1 MSKMHKSKRKRGG
14 NTISMKADLNKDG
27 VLSDYEK
34 ARGMA
39 IQKSKNEIL
48 CSAAD
53 NLLKNKESILK
64 ANELDIKENKNKLNS
79 ATLDRLVLDEKR
91 IESIS
96 SGLVEISGLEDPVGK
111 IIDKWSRPNG
121 LEIEKT
127 SIPLG
132 VIGVIYESRPNV
144 SADAAGLCLKS
155 GNALILRGGSE
166 SFNSSSKIVE
176 IINRS
181 YENFKLHKG
190 VLQYIPTKDRN
201 AVGHLLK
208 MDDFVDVIIPRGGR
222 SLIERVINDSKV
234 HVIRHLDGICHTYIH
249 KSSIANLSK
258 EVAVN
263 AKMRRPG
270 ICGATETILMDK
282 EILSTHLPDIIKS
295 LTEMD
300 CEVRGDKHVL
310 DINNSLKLANEEDW
324 YTEYLDK
331 IVSIKTIF
339 NGVEEAVNHINLYG
353 SGHTDAIL
361 SEDEDAVNFFLNN
374 VDSGIVMH
382 NTSTQF
388 ADGGE
393 FGMGAE
399 IGISTSKV
407 HARGPVGVA
416 QLTSFKY
423 KVKGSGQIRP

>member
-1 MSKMHKSKRKRGG
+1 MSVE
-14 NTISMKADLNKDG
+14 NLEKDILQIG
-27 VLSDYEK
+27 RQAKEASRYVSQLSTS
-34 ARGMA
+34 
-39 IQKSKNEIL
+39 SKNNIL
-48 CSAAD
+48 CSAAE
-53 NLLKNKESILK
+53 NLLKNKDTILK
-64 ANELDIKENKNKLNS
+64 ANELDIKENKDKLNS
-79 ATLDRLVLDEKR
+79 ATLDRLILDNKG

-96 SGLVEISGLEDPVGK
+96 NGLEEISKLEDPVGK
-111 IIDKWSRPNG
+111 IIENWLRPNG
-121 LEIEKT
+121 LKIEKI

-166 SFNSSSKIVE
+166 SFHSSSKIVE

-181 YENFKLHKG
+181 YENFKLPKG

-201 AVGHLLK
+201 AVGHLLT
-208 MDDFVDVIIPRGGR
+208 MDNYVDVIIPRGGR
-222 SLIERVINDSKV
+222 SLIERVINESKV

-249 KSSIANLSK
+249 KSSIPNLSK
-258 EVAVN
+258 DVVIN

-270 ICGATETILMDK
+270 ICGATETILIDK
-282 EILSTHLPDIIKS
+282 EVLSTHLPDIIKS
-295 LTEMD
+295 FTEMN
-300 CEVRGDKHVL
+300 CEVRGDEHVL
-310 DINNSLKLANEEDW
+310 GINNSLKLANEEDW
-324 YTEYLDK
+324 HTEYLDK
-331 IVSIKTIF
+331 IVSIKTILK
-339 NGVEEAVNHINLYG
+339 GVEEAVNHINRYG

>member
-1 MSKMHKSKRKRGG
+1 MSVEKLEKNILQIGRQAKEASRYV
-14 NTISMKADLNKDG
+14 SQ
-27 VLSDYEK
+27 LSTN
-34 ARGMA
+34 
-39 IQKSKNEIL
+39 SKNEIL
-48 CSAAD
+48 WSAAE
-53 NLLKNKESILK
+53 NLLINKDIILK
-64 ANELDIKENKNKLNS
+64 ANELDIKENKDKLNA
-79 ATLDRLVLDEKR
+79 ATLDRLILDEKR

-96 SGLVEISGLEDPVGK
+96 NGLEEISKLEDPVGK
-111 IIDKWSRPNG
+111 IIENWSRPNG
-121 LEIEKT
+121 LKIEKIT
-127 SIPLG
+127 IPLG

-155 GNALILRGGSE
+155 GNAIILRGGSE
-166 SFNSSSKIVE
+166 SFHSSSKIVE

-181 YENFKLHKG
+181 YENFKLPAG

-201 AVGHLLK
+201 AVGHLLR
-208 MDDFVDVIIPRGGR
+208 MDNFVDVIIPRGGR
-222 SLIERVINDSKV
+222 SLIERVINESKV

-249 KSSIANLSK
+249 KSSIASLSK
-258 EVAVN
+258 EVAIN

-270 ICGATETILMDK
+270 ICGATETILIDK
-282 EILSTHLPDIIKS
+282 EVLSTHLPDIIKS
-295 LTEMD
+295 LTEMN

-310 DINNSLKLANEEDW
+310 GIDNSLNLANEEDW
-324 YTEYLDK
+324 HTEYLDK

-339 NGVEEAVNHINLYG
+339 KGVEEAVNHINLYG

>member
-1 MSKMHKSKRKRGG
+1 MSVE
-14 NTISMKADLNKDG
+14 NLEKDILQIG
-27 VLSDYEK
+27 RQAKEASRYVSQLSTS
-34 ARGMA
+34 
-39 IQKSKNEIL
+39 SKNNIL
-48 CSAAD
+48 CSAAE
-53 NLLKNKESILK
+53 NLLKNKDTILK
-64 ANELDIKENKNKLNS
+64 ANELDIKENKDKLNS
-79 ATLDRLVLDEKR
+79 ATLDRLILDNKR

-96 SGLVEISGLEDPVGK
+96 NGLEEISKLEDPVGK
-111 IIDKWSRPNG
+111 IIENWLRPNG
-121 LEIEKT
+121 LKIEKI

-166 SFNSSSKIVE
+166 SFHSSSKIVE

-181 YENFKLHKG
+181 YENFKLPKG
-190 VLQYIPTKDRN
+190 SLQYIPTKDRN
-201 AVGHLLK
+201 AVGHLLT
-208 MDDFVDVIIPRGGR
+208 MDNYVDVIIPRGGR
-222 SLIERVINDSKV
+222 SLIERVINESKV

-249 KSSIANLSK
+249 KSSIPNLSK
-258 EVAVN
+258 DVVIN

-270 ICGATETILMDK
+270 ICGATETILIDK
-282 EILSTHLPDIIKS
+282 EVLSTHLPDIIKS
-295 LTEMD
+295 FTEMN
-300 CEVRGDKHVL
+300 CEVRGDEHVL
-310 DINNSLKLANEEDW
+310 GINNSLKLANEEDW
-324 YTEYLDK
+324 HTEYLDK
-331 IVSIKTIF
+331 IVSIKTILK
-339 NGVEEAVNHINLYG
+339 GVEEAVNHINRYG

>member
-1 MSKMHKSKRKRGG
+1 MNVESLEKNILKIGKQAKEASRDV
-14 NTISMKADLNKDG
+14 SQ
-27 VLSDYEK
+27 LST
-34 ARGMA
+34 
-39 IQKSKNEIL
+39 KSKNEIL
-48 CSAAD
+48 SSAAE
-53 NLLKNKESILK
+53 NLFKNKDSILK
-64 ANELDIKENKNKLNS
+64 ANELDIKENKNKLNP
-79 ATLDRLVLDEKR
+79 ATLDRLILDEKR

-96 SGLVEISGLEDPVGK
+96 KGLVEISRLEDPVGK
-111 IIDKWSRPNG
+111 IIEKWSRPNG
-121 LEIEKT
+121 LKIEKI

-176 IINRS
+176 IINSS
-181 YENFKLHKG
+181 YEKFKLPSG

-201 AVGHLLK
+201 AVGHLLR
-208 MDDFVDVIIPRGGR
+208 MDNFVDVIIPRGGR
-222 SLIERVINDSKV
+222 SLIDRVINESKV

-270 ICGATETILMDK
+270 ICGATETILIDK

-295 LTEMD
+295 LTKMD

-310 DINNSLKLANEEDW
+310 DINNSIKLANEADW
-324 YTEYLDK
+324 HTEYLDK

-339 NGVEEAVNHINLYG
+339 KGVEEAVNHINLYG

>member
-1 MSKMHKSKRKRGG
+1 MNIENLEKNILQIGRQAKEASRYVSQ
-14 NTISMKADLNKDG
+14 
-27 VLSDYEK
+27 LST
-34 ARGMA
+34 
-39 IQKSKNEIL
+39 QSKNEIL

-64 ANELDIKENKNKLNS
+64 ANELDIKENKDKLNS

-96 SGLVEISGLEDPVGK
+96 SGLVEISRLEDPVGK

-222 SLIERVINDSKV
+222 SLIERVINESKV

-270 ICGATETILMDK
+270 ICGATETILIDK
-282 EILSTHLPDIIKS
+282 EILSSHLPDIIKS

>member
-1 MSKMHKSKRKRGG
+1 MNIENLEKNILQIGRQAKEASRYVSQ
-14 NTISMKADLNKDG
+14 
-27 VLSDYEK
+27 LSTS
-34 ARGMA
+34 
-39 IQKSKNEIL
+39 SKNEIL
-48 CSAAD
+48 CSAAE
-53 NLLKNKESILK
+53 NLLKNKDSILK
-64 ANELDIKENKNKLNS
+64 ANELDIKENKDKLNS
-79 ATLDRLVLDEKR
+79 ATLDRLILDEKR

-96 SGLVEISGLEDPVGK
+96 NGLEEISKLEDPVGK
-111 IIDKWSRPNG
+111 IIENWSRPNG
-121 LEIEKT
+121 LKIEKI

-166 SFNSSSKIVE
+166 SFHSSSKIVE
-176 IINRS
+176 IINYS
-181 YENFKLHKG
+181 YENFKLPAG
-190 VLQYIPTKDRN
+190 ILQYIPTKDRN

-208 MDDFVDVIIPRGGR
+208 MDNYVDVIIPRGGR
-222 SLIERVINDSKV
+222 SLIERVINESKV

-258 EVAVN
+258 DVSVN

-270 ICGATETILMDK
+270 ICGATETILIDK
-282 EILSTHLPDIIKS
+282 EVLSTHLPEIIKS
-295 LTEMD
+295 LTEMK

-310 DINNSLKLANEEDW
+310 AINNSLKLANEEDW
-324 YTEYLDK
+324 STEYLDK

-339 NGVEEAVNHINLYG
+339 KGVEEAVNHINLYG

-361 SEDEDAVNFFLNN
+361 SEDEEAVNYFLNN

-423 KVKGSGQIRP
+423 KVMGSGQIRP

>member
-1 MSKMHKSKRKRGG
+1 MNIESLEKNILQIGRQAKEASRYV
-14 NTISMKADLNKDG
+14 SQ
-27 VLSDYEK
+27 LST
-34 ARGMA
+34 
-39 IQKSKNEIL
+39 QSKNEIL

-64 ANELDIKENKNKLNS
+64 ANELDIKENKDKLNS

-96 SGLVEISGLEDPVGK
+96 SGLVEISRLEDPVGK

-190 VLQYIPTKDRN
+190 ILQYIPTKDRN

-270 ICGATETILMDK
+270 ICGATETILIDK

>member
-1 MSKMHKSKRKRGG
+1 MMNVENLEKNILQIGSQAKEASRYVSQL
-14 NTISMKADLNKDG
+14 NTKF
-27 VLSDYEK
+27 
-34 ARGMA
+34 
-39 IQKSKNEIL
+39 KNEIL

-96 SGLVEISGLEDPVGK
+96 NGLVEISRLEDPVGK
-111 IIDKWSRPNG
+111 IIEKWSRPNG

-176 IINRS
+176 IINCS
-181 YENFKLHKG
+181 YEKFKLPKG
-190 VLQYIPTKDRN
+190 ALQYIPTKDRN
-201 AVGHLLK
+201 AVGHLLR
-208 MDDFVDVIIPRGGR
+208 MDNFVDVIIPRGGR
-222 SLIERVINDSKV
+222 SLIERVINESKV

-249 KSSIANLSK
+249 KSSIPNLSK
-258 EVAVN
+258 EVTVN

-270 ICGATETILMDK
+270 ICGATETILIDK

-295 LTEMD
+295 LTDMD
-300 CEVRGDKHVL
+300 CEVRGDRHVL

-339 NGVEEAVNHINLYG
+339 EGVEEAVNHINLYG

-361 SEDEDAVNFFLNN
+361 SEDEDVVNFFLNN

>member
-1 MSKMHKSKRKRGG
+1 MNIENLEKNILQIGRQ
-14 NTISMKADLNKDG
+14 AKDASRY
-27 VLSDYEK
+27 VSQLSTS
-34 ARGMA
+34 
-39 IQKSKNEIL
+39 SKNEIL
-48 CSAAD
+48 CSAAE
-53 NLLKNKESILK
+53 NLLKNKDSILK
-64 ANELDIKENKNKLNS
+64 ANELDIKENKDKLNS
-79 ATLDRLVLDEKR
+79 ATLDRLILDEKR

-96 SGLVEISGLEDPVGK
+96 NGLEEISKLEDPVGK
-111 IIDKWSRPNG
+111 IIENWSRPNG
-121 LEIEKT
+121 LKIEKI

-166 SFNSSSKIVE
+166 SFHSSSKIVE
-176 IINRS
+176 IINYS
-181 YENFKLHKG
+181 YENFKLPAG
-190 VLQYIPTKDRN
+190 ILQYIPTKDRN

-208 MDDFVDVIIPRGGR
+208 MDNYVDVIIPRGGR
-222 SLIERVINDSKV
+222 SLIERVINESKV

-258 EVAVN
+258 DVSVN

-270 ICGATETILMDK
+270 ICGATETILIDK
-282 EILSTHLPDIIKS
+282 EVLSTHLPEIIKS
-295 LTEMD
+295 LTEMN

-310 DINNSLKLANEEDW
+310 AINNSLKLANEEDW
-324 YTEYLDK
+324 STEYLDK

-339 NGVEEAVNHINLYG
+339 KGVEEAVNHINLYG

-361 SEDEDAVNFFLNN
+361 SEDEEAVNYFLNN

-423 KVKGSGQIRP
+423 KVMGSGQIRP

>member
-1 MSKMHKSKRKRGG
+1 MNFENLEKNILQIGRQAKEASRYVSQ
-14 NTISMKADLNKDG
+14 
-27 VLSDYEK
+27 LSTN
-34 ARGMA
+34 
-39 IQKSKNEIL
+39 SKNEIL
-48 CSAAD
+48 WSAAE
-53 NLLKNKESILK
+53 NLLINKDIILK
-64 ANELDIKENKNKLNS
+64 ANELDIKENKDKLNS
-79 ATLDRLVLDEKR
+79 ATLDRLILDEKR

-96 SGLVEISGLEDPVGK
+96 NGLEEISKLEDPVGK
-111 IIDKWSRPNG
+111 IIENWSRPNG
-121 LEIEKT
+121 LKIEKI

-155 GNALILRGGSE
+155 GNAIILRGGSE
-166 SFNSSSKIVE
+166 SFHSSSKIVE

-181 YENFKLHKG
+181 YENFKLPAG
-190 VLQYIPTKDRN
+190 VLQYIPTKDRS
-201 AVGHLLK
+201 AVGHLLR

-222 SLIERVINDSKV
+222 SLIERVINESKV

-249 KSSIANLSK
+249 KSSIAGLSK
-258 EVAVN
+258 EVAIN

-270 ICGATETILMDK
+270 ICGATETILIDK
-282 EILSTHLPDIIKS
+282 EVLSTHLPDIIKS
-295 LTEMD
+295 LTEMN

-310 DINNSLKLANEEDW
+310 GINNSLKLANEEDW
-324 YTEYLDK
+324 HTEYLDK

-339 NGVEEAVNHINLYG
+339 KGVEEAVNHINLYG

-361 SEDEDAVNFFLNN
+361 SEDEYAVNFFLNN

>member
-1 MSKMHKSKRKRGG
+1 MMNVENLEKNILQIGSQAKEASRYVSQL
-14 NTISMKADLNKDG
+14 NTKF
-27 VLSDYEK
+27 
-34 ARGMA
+34 
-39 IQKSKNEIL
+39 KNEIL

-96 SGLVEISGLEDPVGK
+96 NGLVEISRLEDPVGK
-111 IIDKWSRPNG
+111 IIEKWSRPNG

-176 IINRS
+176 IINCS
-181 YENFKLHKG
+181 YEKFKLPKG
-190 VLQYIPTKDRN
+190 ALQYIPTKDRN
-201 AVGHLLK
+201 AVGHLLR
-208 MDDFVDVIIPRGGR
+208 MDNFVDVIIPRGGR
-222 SLIERVINDSKV
+222 SLIERVINESKV

-249 KSSIANLSK
+249 KSSIPNLSK

-270 ICGATETILMDK
+270 ICGATETILIDK

-295 LTEMD
+295 LTDMD

-339 NGVEEAVNHINLYG
+339 EGVEEAVNHINLYG

-361 SEDEDAVNFFLNN
+361 SEDEDVVNFFLNN